1 MTLSFS
7 KSRHKGRK
15 SGANKTRKS
24 LFKTREPRFPEPL
37 LNRGGLR
44 GLGPRGEQQSIR
56 GGLTGR
62 ASPYRRAQ
70 RLSLGNPRFSKRG
83 ARKGPE
89 ESATSFPEGTLK
101 GSWVVKKASNGV
113 PRWMPSVS
121 VELNGFRLLTVDHV
135 AKNIGKPIILYV
147 REYHEL
153 WPKKNAWAKSEDE
166 TYFTAKFVP
175 DGDATS
181 GKTKIPGW
189 LKSRKPEIKKGAHFY
204 VDGQV
209 SLCNRGK
216 CDIVDGVQ
224 VDSIG
229 KKIMSL
235 NFMNQE
241 IFVKV

>member
-24 LFKTREPRFPEPL
+24 LLKKASKIAFRKS
-37 LNRGGLR
+37 
-44 GLGPRGEQQSIR
+44 EQKSIR
-56 GGLTGR
+56 GE
-62 ASPYRRAQ
+62 
-70 RLSLGNPRFSKRG
+70 
-83 ARKGPE
+83 ARKGPQ
-89 ESATSFPEGTLK
+89 ESATSFPEGTMK

-113 PRWMPSVS
+113 PRWMPTVS
-121 VELNGFRLLTVDHV
+121 VELNGFRLLTVDYV
-135 AKNIGKPIILYV
+135 AKNIGKPITLYV

-153 WPKKNAWAKSEDE
+153 WPKKNAWTKPEDD

-181 GKTKIPGW
+181 GKTKIPEW

-204 VDGQV
+204 VDGPV

-241 IFVKV
+241 IFIKV

>member
-1 MTLSFS
+1 MTNTTRNNR
-7 KSRHKGRK
+7 KSR
-15 SGANKTRKS
+15 ANKTRKS
-24 LFKTREPRFPEPL
+24 LFKPGNQGSPNPSL
-37 LNRGGLR
+37 MGGLR
-44 GLGPRGEQQSIR
+44 GQGPRGEQKNIR
-56 GGLTGR
+56 GGLTGV
-62 ASPYRRAQ
+62 Y
-70 RLSLGNPRFSKRG
+70 PRFSKRG
-83 ARKGPE
+83 GRKGPE
-89 ESATSFPEGTLK
+89 ESATSFPEGTIK

-121 VELNGFRLLTVDHV
+121 VELNGFRLLTVDNV
-135 AKNIGKPIILYV
+135 AKNIGKTIILYV

-153 WPKKNAWAKSEDE
+153 WPKKNAWDKPEDE

>member
-44 GLGPRGEQQSIR
+44 GQGPRGEQKSIR
-56 GGLTGR
+56 GE
-62 ASPYRRAQ
+62 
-70 RLSLGNPRFSKRG
+70 
-83 ARKGPE
+83 ARKGPQ

-153 WPKKNAWAKSEDE
+153 WPKKNAWAKPEDE